1 MKRPMFAALASIL
14 TLSLS
19 GLAYG
24 DGLPPEIQSG
34 KASYITGGIGKAEAD
49 AMRRA
54 ASDYPLALV
63 LSRSKDGNFISD
75 VDILIQAQNGQPVL
89 HANAAGPIVLMRLPK
104 GRYSVKARYDGR
116 LLVRQVDV
124 DPAGREMVYLNWSA

>member
-1 MKRPMFAALASIL
+1 MKRLMFAALASLL

-24 DGLPPEIQSG
+24 DGLPPPMQFG
-34 KASYITGGIGKAEAD
+34 KVSYITGGIGKTEAD

-63 LSRSKDGNFISD
+63 LSRSKNGNFISD
-75 VDILIQAQNGQPVL
+75 VDLVVQAHDGLPVL
-89 HANAAGPIVLMRLPK
+89 HTNTAGPIVLMRLPK
-104 GRYSVKARYDGR
+104 GRYSIKARYDGR
-116 LLVRQVDV
+116 LLERQVEV
-124 DPAGREMVYLNWSA
+124 DPATHEMIYLNWSA